1 MVRNPSHGW
10 IPQLDGSN
18 LPDKALIGG
27 KAWSIARMMS
37 LGLPVPPAFV
47 VTTEACR
54 AFLRDG
60 ALPQGLP
67 EEMATAIARLEQ
79 RTGRTFCHGGKPLPL
94 SVRSVPPVSMPAPQ
108 P

>member
-1 MVRNPSHGW
+1 MTNPSQRW
-10 IPQLDGSN
+10 ITQLDGSN

-54 AFLRDG
+54 AFRDKARGERELTLR
-60 ALPQGLP
+60 AQ
-67 EEMATAIARLEQ
+67 RL
-79 RTGRTFCHGGKPLPL
+79 LI
-94 SVRSVPPVSMPAPQ
+94 M
-108 P
+108 